1 MHGYG
6 LAQMAQADEA
16 IHAIWRFERSEV
28 YFLLGKLVQKGHITP
43 LATDKAG
50 GPARTVYAPTE
61 AGRAALLAWLAAPE
75 QSPRNLRT
83 SLLARA
89 YMALRL
95 DPRIAVELIDA
106 QKQSLADWL
115 ASEKGRKIDNEVVA
129 LVRRLRAAQVEATL
143 SALDDLHLLAL
154 ARIGENQSHD
164 HRDED

>member
-6 LAQMAQADEA
+6 LAQMVQADEGL
-16 IHAIWRFERSEV
+16 HAIWRFERSEV
-28 YFLLGKLVQKGHITP
+28 YFLLGKLAQRGHITP

-61 AGRAALLAWLAAPE
+61 AGRAVLLAWLHSPE

-83 SLLARA
+83 SLLARV

-95 DPRIAVELIDA
+95 DPRIAVELIDV
-106 QKQSLADWL
+106 QQQTLAAWL

-143 SALDDLHLLAL
+143 TALNDLHRLAL
-154 ARIGENQSHD
+154 SRIDEAP
-164 HRDED
+164 RDQD